1 VLFFP
6 FKKIA
11 SIMGLVNVETTYND
25 VNNNFSNQIEK
36 AIQRAS
42 HYSIHSSKCYD
53 QALAGKLMCKRRKL
67 PSTIYFGLSKN
78 EKDNLIAHAWL
89 RQGSRI
95 ITGKHGHEQYTVVA
109 SYGDYYANDKHSMKK
124 NIDIK

>member
-1 VLFFP
+1 
-6 FKKIA
+6 
-11 SIMGLVNVETTYND
+11 MGLVNVETIHND

-53 QALAGKLMCKRRKL
+53 QALAGKLMCKWRKL

-89 RQGSRI
+89 RVGNRI
-95 ITGKHGHEQYTVVA
+95 ITGKRGHEQYTVVA
-109 SYGDYYANDKHSMKK
+109 SYGDHYADDNNSVNK
-124 NIDIK
+124 NFVTE

>member
-1 VLFFP
+1 M
-6 FKKIA
+6 
-11 SIMGLVNVETTYND
+11 MGLVNVETTYND

-53 QALAGKLMCKRRKL
+53 QALAGKLMCKFRKL
-67 PSTIYFGLSKN
+67 PSAIYFGLSKN

-89 RQGSRI
+89 RLGSRI

-109 SYGDYYANDKHSMKK
+109 SYGDYYANHEVSMNK
-124 NIDIK
+124 NVKTK

>member
-1 VLFFP
+1 
-6 FKKIA
+6 
-11 SIMGLVNVETTYND
+11 
-25 VNNNFSNQIEK
+25 
-36 AIQRAS
+36 
-42 HYSIHSSKCYD
+42 
-53 QALAGKLMCKRRKL
+53 MCKCRKL

-89 RQGSRI
+89 RLGSRI

-109 SYGDYYANDKHSMKK
+109 SYGDYYANDKYSMKK